1 MNEKTNGVELV
12 DFGRN
17 KRKLEKELKS
27 FKKKLNTGNLIWFE
41 SLKLRQQYNILFIW
55 KNYKYLNKLDKPK
68 IVSNYNLMDEPTKK
82 FVFSI
87 SSFSTIVKDKETGRS
102 NKRNLNILYPVS
114 FKFFI
119 SYYRDNII
127 YQPDISDLRSKQI
140 DYFLNEL

>member
-55 KNYKYLNKLDKPK
+55 KNYK
-68 IVSNYNLMDEPTKK
+68 
-82 FVFSI
+82 F
-87 SSFSTIVKDKETGRS
+87 
-102 NKRNLNILYPVS
+102 
-114 FKFFI
+114 
-119 SYYRDNII
+119 
-127 YQPDISDLRSKQI
+127 
-140 DYFLNEL
+140 